1 MHSFLLRHVYA
12 STIAAW
18 GLSKSMA
25 MFWTF
30 LLSSLVHELVM
41 AIVSGKIRFYLFA
54 AQMVQLPLIV
64 LSQVPLIRRNETLG
78 NMIFWIGLMAGFP
91 LLNIGYLV
99 Y

>member
-1 MHSFLLRHVYA
+1 
-12 STIAAW
+12 
-18 GLSKSMA
+18 
-25 MFWTF
+25 
-30 LLSSLVHELVM
+30 M

-54 AQMVQLPLIV
+54 AQMVQLPMIF
-64 LSQVPLIRRNETLG
+64 LSQVPFIRRNETLG